1 MLLNTC
7 NIEATRMHG
16 FERAILLSA
25 ENVCTHP
32 EIITGSPNIM
42 MEQPT
47 MRTVGKP
54 IFMKLFAEINDM
66 ARVAIDQKTRLSP
79 KSRYGGLKASSF
91 ERSRNNVTKIDA
103 TRATTGVRAK
113 YLKFIFSPQ

>member
-16 FERAILLSA
+16 VERATLLSV

-32 EIITGSPNIM
+32 EIITGSPKM
-42 MEQPT
+42 MIEHPT
-47 MRTVGKP
+47 MRTLDKP
-54 IFMKLFAEINDM
+54 SFMKLFAEINDM
-66 ARVAIDQKTRLSP
+66 ERVAIVQKTRLSP
-79 KSRYGGLKASSF
+79 KSIYGGLKASSF
-91 ERSRNNVTKIDA
+91 ERLRNNVTKIDA
-103 TRATTGVRAK
+103 ARAATGISAR